1 MINRSV
7 LVGRLTDKPNLSST
21 QTGKSVIAFT
31 VAVNRNY
38 KNAAGKVEADFIRCV
53 AWNKIAENIN
63 TYCNKGSLVGIDG
76 HIQTRHYDD
85 KNGNRVYTTEVIVDG
100 FSILESKKEQEERTN
115 NAKYNNS
122 NTNINYNDNSNFNS
136 GDTIDI
142 SDDDLPF

>member
-7 LVGRLTDKPNLSST
+7 IVGRLTDKPNLSST
-21 QTGKSVIAFT
+21 QTGKSVISFT

-38 KNAAGKVEADFIRCV
+38 KNAAGQVEADFIRCV
-53 AWNKIAENIN
+53 AWNKIAENIT

-85 KNGNRVYTTEVIVDG
+85 KNGNRIYITEVVADS
-100 FSILESKKEQEERTN
+100 FSILETKKEQEQR
-115 NAKYNNS
+115 NNS
-122 NTNINYNDNSNFNS
+122 GTTGTKSSSYGNNNNFDFNNS
-136 GDTIDI
+136 DTIDI

>member
-7 LVGRLTDKPNLSST
+7 IVGRLTDKPNLSST
-21 QTGKSVIAFT
+21 QTGKSVISFT

-38 KNAAGKVEADFIRCV
+38 KNAAGQVEADFIRCV
-53 AWNKIAENIN
+53 AWNKIAENIT

-85 KNGNRVYTTEVIVDG
+85 KNGNRIYITEVVADS
-100 FSILESKKEQEERTN
+100 FSILGTTGTKSSSYGN
-115 NAKYNNS
+115 NNNFDF
-122 NTNINYNDNSNFNS
+122 NDS
-136 GDTIDI
+136 DTIDI